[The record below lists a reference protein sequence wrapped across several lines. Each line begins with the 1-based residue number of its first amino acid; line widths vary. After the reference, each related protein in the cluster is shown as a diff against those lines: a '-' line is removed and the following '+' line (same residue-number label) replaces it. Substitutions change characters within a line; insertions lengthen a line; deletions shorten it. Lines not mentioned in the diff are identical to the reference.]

1 MSITTA
7 INLASA
13 SVLLAAIY
21 CLVNTG
27 LVLLYRSTGV
37 LNFSQGQLVMLG
49 AYVMS
54 SVKFGSY
61 PLRLAIAAVAVGIV
75 SWISYHALIR
85 RLTGA
90 DEFRK
95 VVMSFMLAILLI
107 QIIVLVWGTDTRE
120 VPNSTDAW
128 FALGSAHVRW
138 SVVIDACTAVVL
150 AVGLTLFLSR
160 TLSGLRMRALAA
172 NEELAAYRG
181 IKVHR
186 LAGLAWAIAGGGA
199 ALAGVMYAETTS
211 VSLALSDILLLAFP
225 AAVLGG
231 LSSIPGSILGS
242 VIMATLLTLCGYFLG
257 GQWVNVM
264 AYVVLLG
271 VLIVRPF
278 GLMGTSSAQRL

>member
-7 INLASA
+7 VNLASA

-37 LNFSQGQLVMLG
+37 MNFSHGQLVMLG

-54 SVKFGSY
+54 NVKFGSY
-61 PLRLAIAAVAVGIV
+61 PLRLAIAAVAVAIV

-85 RLTGA
+85 WLVGA

-95 VVMSFMLAILLI
+95 VVMSFMLAILLT
-107 QIIVLVWGTDTRE
+107 QIIVLVWDTDTRE

-138 SVVIDACTAVVL
+138 SVVIDAGTAVVL

-172 NEELAAYRG
+172 NEGLAAYSG

-211 VSLALSDILLLAFP
+211 VSLALSDVLLLAFP

-231 LSSIPGSILGS
+231 LSSLPGSIFGS
-242 VIMATLLTLCGYFLG
+242 VIMATLLTVCGYFLG
-257 GQWVNVM
+257 GQWVNVV
-264 AYVVLLG
+264 AFVVLLG
-271 VLIVRPF
+271 VLVVRPF
-278 GLMGTSSAQRL
+278 GLMGTSTAQRL

>member
-1 MSITTA
+1 MPLTTA
-7 INLASA
+7 VNLASA

-37 LNFSQGQLVMLG
+37 LNFSHGQLVMLG

-54 SVKFGSY
+54 SMKFGSY
-61 PLRLAIAAVAVGIV
+61 PLRLAIAAVTVGIV
-75 SWISYHALIR
+75 SWISYHVLIR

-95 VVMSFMLAILLI
+95 VVMSFMLAILLT
-107 QIIVLVWGTDTRE
+107 QIIVLMWGTDTRE

-150 AVGLTLFLSR
+150 AMGLTFFLSR

-172 NEELAAYRG
+172 NEELAAYSG

-186 LAGLAWAIAGGGA
+186 LAGLAWALAGGGA

-211 VSLALSDILLLAFP
+211 VSLALPDILLLAFP

-231 LSSIPGSILGS
+231 LSSLPGSILGS
-242 VIMATLLTLCGYFLG
+242 VITATLLTLCGYFFG

>member
-13 SVLLAAIY
+13 SILLAAIY

-120 VPNSTDAW
+120 VLNSTDAW

-172 NEELAAYRG
+172 NEELAAYSG

-231 LSSIPGSILGS
+231 LSSLPGSILGS

-257 GQWVNVM
+257 GQWVNVI

>member
-1 MSITTA
+1 MPITTA

-37 LNFSQGQLVMLG
+37 LNFSHGQLVMLG

-54 SVKFGSY
+54 NVEFGSY

-85 RLTGA
+85 WLMGA

-95 VVMSFMLAILLI
+95 VVMSFMLAILLT

-172 NEELAAYRG
+172 NEVLAAYSG

-211 VSLALSDILLLAFP
+211 VSLALSDVLLLAFP

-231 LSSIPGSILGS
+231 LSSLPGSVLGS
-242 VIMATLLTLCGYFLG
+242 VIMATLLTVCGYFFG

-264 AYVVLLG
+264 AFAVLLG

>member
-1 MSITTA
+1 MSITTTV
-7 INLASA
+7 NLASA
-13 SVLLAAIY
+13 SILLAAIY

-37 LNFSQGQLVMLG
+37 LNFSHGQLVMLG

-54 SVKFGSY
+54 SVKIGSY
-61 PLRLAIAAVAVGIV
+61 PLRLAIAALVVGVV
-75 SWISYHALIR
+75 SWISYHVLIR
-85 RLTGA
+85 RLTGG

-95 VVMSFMLAILLI
+95 VVTSFMLAILLT
-107 QIIVLVWGTDTRE
+107 QIIVLAWGTDTRA

-128 FALGSAHVRW
+128 FALGAAHVRW
-138 SVVIDACTAVVL
+138 SVVVDACTAVVL
-150 AVGLTLFLSR
+150 AVGLTFFLSR

-172 NEELAAYRG
+172 NEELAAYSG

-211 VSLALSDILLLAFP
+211 VSLALADILLLAFP

-231 LSSIPGSILGS
+231 LNSIPGSILGS

-257 GQWVNVM
+257 GQWVNVL
-264 AYVVLLG
+264 AFVVLLG

-278 GLMGTSSAQRL
+278 GLLGAGSAQRL